1 MLPAEGSIRKLH
13 IIWCFDVIIRKAEGL
28 IIPSIIGVLVPRSE
42 VAQFSTLFG
51 HLEHLPD
58 EVIEALTLEDNRHG
72 DG

>member
-1 MLPAEGSIRKLH
+1 M
-13 IIWCFDVIIRKAEGL
+13 IIRKAEGL